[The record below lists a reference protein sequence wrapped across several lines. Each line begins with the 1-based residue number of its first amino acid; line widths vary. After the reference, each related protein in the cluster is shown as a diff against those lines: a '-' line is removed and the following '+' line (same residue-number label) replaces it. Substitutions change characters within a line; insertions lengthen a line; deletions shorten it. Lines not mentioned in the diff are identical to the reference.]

1 MKVSYQPLFNLL
13 VSKKILPKQLI
24 EDGIISECDM
34 IEIAKGEYL
43 PAEVQEKICRY
54 LECNV
59 YEILRHSNDEDE
71 KRA

>member
-24 EDGIISECDM
+24 EDGVITESDM
-34 IEIAKGEYL
+34 IGIAKGEYL
-43 PAEVQEKICRY
+43 PLEVQEKICSY

-59 YEILRHSNDEDE
+59 YEILRYPNDEEE